1 MQSPNTHGNQDAPP
15 PQSWGPQV
23 YGMNA
28 GGGHGFAPNHQYAP
42 PPRQFDNY
50 YPPADMPP
58 IEKQPRAGPPAYGR
72 DMSMGTQPN
81 IQSHQSMVTKVYS
94 LNQYLLSNTID

>member
-15 PQSWGPQV
+15 PQSWGPQ
-23 YGMNA
+23 GFSMNT
-28 GGGHGFAPNHQYAP
+28 GGHGFAPNHQYAP

-58 IEKQPRAGPPAYGR
+58 IEKQPRSGPPAYGR
-72 DMSMGTQPN
+72 DMTMGTQPN
-81 IQSHQSMVTKVYS
+81 MQPHQSMVTKVRVS
-94 LNQYLLSNTID
+94 ELMISAISFN